1 MTIKC
6 DFCARHLWPSLP
18 SPKSVPYPNPKHRL
32 DAIRMSIY
40 YIQSTK
46 IWDSFE
52 LARWMFASK
61 KRRRHSAIFSESA
74 SPRPEFQQPHCTS
87 TISSTISISHRYDRV
102 HRQDNTLRRRCT
114 SIGDRQTTFH
124 IRYAKCAYTHPANG
138 GKRNHIF
145 ACSTSQAAS
154 LTNPSTI
161 PICVPLSLYVWLFF

>member
-1 MTIKC
+1 MWFLRPTPY
-6 DFCARHLWPSLP
+6 DPTSLP
-18 SPKSVPYPNPKHRL
+18 PNPFL
-32 DAIRMSIY
+32 TPIQNIALMPSECL

-74 SPRPEFQQPHCTS
+74 SPRPEFQQPHCT
-87 TISSTISISHRYDRV
+87 STISISHRYDRV